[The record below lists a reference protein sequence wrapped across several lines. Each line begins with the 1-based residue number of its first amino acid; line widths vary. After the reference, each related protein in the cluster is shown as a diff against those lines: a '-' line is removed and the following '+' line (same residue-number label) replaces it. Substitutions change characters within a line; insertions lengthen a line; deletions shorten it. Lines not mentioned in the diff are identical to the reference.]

1 MVNLVMFRG
10 AKIEGQN
17 LVLISILL
25 LAIGFLAGWL
35 GFLMFGNIAKNCQV
49 VFVSKEA
56 IIKAEE
62 ERVKGALIKGNG
74 NSDESMFFGKSARAL
89 ELMQQIAKSYEDR
102 RTKVLFLGSDSGVVR
117 NGVPISSIVH
127 AEMVRV
133 LKTTEQKKED

>member
-1 MVNLVMFRG
+1 MVSLMIFRSG
-10 AKIEGQN
+10 KIEGQN
-17 LVLISILL
+17 VILISILL

-62 ERVKGALIKGNG
+62 ERIKSAMIKGNG
-74 NSDESMFFGKSARAL
+74 NFEESMFFGKSAMAL
-89 ELMQQIAKSYEDR
+89 ELMQRIAQSFEDR

-127 AEMVRV
+127 AQMVRV
-133 LKTTEQKKED
+133 LKATEQKKED